1 MIIKLLQRKFSFLG
15 KRNISR
21 LYYVPCIQVPN
32 SSKSNNVVKRSMTA
46 QFSGLCS
53 KDRHFILTS
62 VQKRASRYKMLKT
75 LADKAITKKRIYTVI
90 GNFKAIRLALN
101 ARGWVEK
108 LPANRMN
115 LARLKNGSCTNQ
127 VETQEEL
134 ERLFLSCL
142 VEKYPTNFVFTMV
155 RDDNL
160 KTILESSDAVIC
172 NRLKF
177 DSPWTTKQGL
187 CNAMRTNYWF
197 YIEDVADVSG
207 PRTYNSYD
215 VGEVEDFISDYKLT
229 ACTSLLKWTLTM
241 VFKEEVIFSKTG
253 NVSGNVL
260 MFAIN
265 RCKEYLLTKQN
276 QDVDKNIITA
286 SNGQWNTFLKHY
298 YRLISRND
306 IFKAEQENKIKLYMS
321 YATLVLKEITKYRP
335 QLLCE
340 GWNNVWIIK
349 PHHLSR
355 GRGIRMAS
363 KLGVIT
369 NLLTSNN
376 KYVIQKYIGE

>member
-1 MIIKLLQRKFSFLG
+1 MYPFIPRSNLNK
-15 KRNISR
+15 
-21 LYYVPCIQVPN
+21 LYYPCIQVPN
-32 SSKSNNVVKRSMTA
+32 LSKSSNIDKRVLQKKPSA
-46 QFSGLCS
+46 LSS
-53 KDRHFILTS
+53 KDRHFIIAS
-62 VQKRASRYKMLKT
+62 CQKKASRYQTLKV
-75 LADKAITKKRIYTVI
+75 LAGKAIAKKKIYTVI

-108 LPANRMN
+108 LPPNRMN
-115 LARLKNGSCTNQ
+115 LSRLKNGSCA
-127 VETQEEL
+127 TQIEIDDEL

-142 VEKYPTNFVFTMV
+142 VEKYPANFVFTMM
-155 RDDNL
+155 RDDYL
-160 KTILESSDAVIC
+160 KAILETSDPVIC

-187 CNAMRTNYWF
+187 CNAMKTNYWF
-197 YIEDVADVSG
+197 YIEDLADVSG

-229 ACTSLLKWTLTM
+229 ACTSLLKWILTM
-241 VFKEEVIFSKTG
+241 VFQEEVVFSKEG

-276 QDVDKNIITA
+276 HDLDKNLITA

-298 YRLISRND
+298 YRLVARNGTFRVD
-306 IFKAEQENKIKLYMS
+306 QENKIKLYMS
-321 YATLVLKEITKYRP
+321 YATLVLKEISKYRP

-376 KYVIQKYIGE
+376 KYVIQKYIGQYKIQIF